1 MVAAYGRPR
10 EHWILPAL
18 GDNSDDLP
26 ARSRRPGRRR
36 PACAGR
42 HPTSASSRR
51 RPGHGRSATDGPF
64 PPGAGGST
72 MPLPL
77 QPIPAWRSTIRDSTS
92 TRTPRA
98 VPPRTAPASRSRL
111 FMAGSGSCSAAS
123 VSASAICPAR
133 LSAVGHCPDHTAGSL
148 GDVGD
153 DDRVGQLFGCRGY
166 SSSGGLVFPSARS
179 AVMTSRSGRPHS
191 PVSSGIRSW
200 NRSGSLKAL
209 TVASRTGRSRPVQ
222 VSSTLP
228 ETTSDRRSPGLLRSL
243 LGIDAAGSS

>member
-1 MVAAYGRPR
+1 MTWTSTQQETGTAKVVAAYGRPR

-64 PPGAGGST
+64 PPGAEG
-72 MPLPL
+72 
-77 QPIPAWRSTIRDSTS
+77 QPCRFLFNPYRPGARRYA
-92 TRTPRA
+92 RALRPGRRGQCRRGLLLPRA
-98 VPPRTAPASRSRL
+98 AGV

-209 TVASRTGRSRPVQ
+209 TVASGRA
-222 VSSTLP
+222 
-228 ETTSDRRSPGLLRSL
+228 DRG
-243 LGIDAAGSS
+243 